1 MGNKR
6 SCIPLAKAPLG
17 LPMTATIMTINPFGF
32 RALLSRASRGSL
44 ASFLTS
50 ASEHHKVLAA
60 NASTRCLVMAVSASR
75 LTSRMAEFLTKIR
88 GAWTLRK
95 SRERRLDRSADR
107 PCFSRGPVFSP

>member
-1 MGNKR
+1 
-6 SCIPLAKAPLG
+6 
-17 LPMTATIMTINPFGF
+17 MTARTMTINPFGF

-95 SRERRLDRSADR
+95 VKEGAARQTGGR
-107 PCFSRGPVFSP
+107 PSF